1 MLFSHGSGAF
11 RASYIYWTEYLA
23 SHGFCVVACDHAGS
37 ARYTQLDGEVVKPGG
52 ARSTRAQM
60 EADRPADL
68 LFLLDRMGALAAGAD
83 SRFAGR
89 LDATNCAVTGMSFGG
104 WTCAQVLE
112 ARDPRVKAA
121 ILQCPSLAMSGGAA
135 GYPPLANE
143 QRSSCTVTSC
153 SHPGA
158 RHPPSGDTPGPRPDP
173 LAQADPLRPRRG
185 EPQLP
190 K

>member
-1 MLFSHGSGAF
+1 
-11 RASYIYWTEYLA
+11 
-23 SHGFCVVACDHAGS
+23 
-37 ARYTQLDGEVVKPGG
+37 
-52 ARSTRAQM
+52 M

-143 QRSSCTVTSC
+143 QRSSRTVTSS

-158 RHPPSGDTPGPRPDP
+158 RHPPRRAAPTGRRRAWPEARPASPG
-173 LAQADPLRPRRG
+173 
-185 EPQLP
+185 
-190 K
+190 